1 MKTSEFK
8 YVVLCRIDAFD
19 RWSET
24 VRSTG
29 AGGRTMKLSSAK
41 KIAKSLLDP
50 DFPSIEYRAF
60 PISACRK
67 WGCFG
72 LLELKN
78 DKTTK
83 TRYAVDFEAV

>member
-1 MKTSEFK
+1 MKTLKFK
-8 YVVLCRIDAFD
+8 YVVLCRVDVFD

-24 VRSTG
+24 VRSNG
-29 AGGRTMKLSSAK
+29 AGGRTKTLRAGMDVAK
-41 KIAKSLLDP
+41 KLRDP
-50 DFPSIEYRAF
+50 DVPSIEYRAF

-67 WGCFG
+67 WGHLG

-83 TRYAVDFEAV
+83 TRYAVDFETV